1 MNLNDDDEGFNF
13 KINEKFAK
21 NYEEKKQREEFSKRN
36 VLLSYSLHSSYSVLT
51 AIAFTSQGQV
61 RRRSLEGLR

>member
-21 NYEEKKQREEFSKRN
+21 KYEEKKQREEFSKRN
-36 VLLSYSLHSSYSVLT
+36 VLFS
-51 AIAFTSQGQV
+51 
-61 RRRSLEGLR
+61 